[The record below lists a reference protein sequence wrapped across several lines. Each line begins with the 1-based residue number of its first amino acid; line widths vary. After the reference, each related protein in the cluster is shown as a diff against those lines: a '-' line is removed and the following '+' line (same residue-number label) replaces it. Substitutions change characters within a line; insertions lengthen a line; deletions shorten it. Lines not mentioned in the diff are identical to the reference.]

1 MLAVAEEQREA
12 TDGALAASAA
22 AGDRRAF
29 AQLVAR
35 HYDFVFRIAF
45 RWCGRKADAEDIAQ
59 DVCIRLASAIAGFRG
74 GSAFTTWLYA
84 IALNVAKDWGR
95 KQAREGAKVQN
106 FAAQALAEDAHVAPD
121 LPDDPAERL
130 WAAVRLLPGKQ
141 REAVTLIYGE
151 GFSHAAAAD
160 LMGCAEATVSWH
172 VHEAK
177 KRLRVAMRDADE
189 EA

>member
-1 MLAVAEEQREA
+1 MQ
-12 TDGALAASAA
+12 G
-22 AGDRRAF
+22 
-29 AQLVAR
+29 
-35 HYDFVFRIAF
+35 
-45 RWCGRKADAEDIAQ
+45 
-59 DVCIRLASAIAGFRG
+59 
-74 GSAFTTWLYA
+74 
-84 IALNVAKDWGR
+84 
-95 KQAREGAKVQN
+95 
-106 FAAQALAEDAHVAPD
+106 FAAQALTESAHFSAADVPN
-121 LPDDPAERL
+121 DDPAERL

-151 GFSHAAAAD
+151 GLSHAAAAD